1 MKVVRIFEQDG
12 ERWTKTDPLDE
23 LAGWIAVVEVD
34 EWHGALRATVRG
46 REVRLYRRWKS
57 LDWSSQPLTVELV
70 FPGEELPVLEEGDL
84 LEVPP
89 SAPMTP
95 EARRFNEVLKR
106 VYRAPTS
113 QAYREAFPT
122 ACASLAALGDG
133 SRPMI
138 AERVGR

>member
-1 MKVVRIFEQDG
+1 MKVVCFHNQDG
-12 ERWTKTDPLDE
+12 ERWTKTDPLDDI
-23 LAGWIAVVEVD
+23 AGWIAVVEVD
-34 EWHGALRATVRG
+34 EWHGSARATVRG
-46 REVRLYRRWKS
+46 REVRLYRRWS
-57 LDWSSQPLTVELV
+57 LRPSFVELV

-122 ACASLAALGDG
+122 ACASLVALGDG

-138 AERVGR
+138 AGRAGR